1 MIWPPENSRECGNLV
16 SDTEAV
22 LLARINST
30 INRIDGKTVELQN
43 SISSKLGFIPEPV
56 QSSIRQSW
64 DDFCAFMG
72 RIWENLQIIL
82 SNMGSPSA
90 LSDAAQAW
98 SDRVG
103 VPVSGQVQAADA
115 GLLTV
120 DDNWDGDAA
129 DAYRQ
134 MLPLQKSALEK
145 IKTTITDG
153 MATALDQARNGIFL
167 FWAGLIG
174 ALVSLAVGLVSAVA
188 SSATIL
194 GLPAA
199 PVIAAGAAL
208 TASMSLI
215 VGCETLEHA
224 CTTANNALRQKFDR
238 SGFFRG
244 HWPPAGT
251 A

>member
-1 MIWPPENSRECGNLV
+1 MS
-16 SDTEAV
+16 STEAV
-22 LLARINST
+22 LLERINST
-30 INRIDGKTVELQN
+30 ISRIDGKTVELQN
-43 SISSKLGFIPEPV
+43 SINNKLGFIPEPV
-56 QSSIRQSW
+56 QSSIRQGW
-64 DDFCAFMG
+64 DDFCAFME

-90 LSDAAQAW
+90 LSNAAQAW

-134 MLPLQKSALEK
+134 MLPLQKAALEK
-145 IKTTITDG
+145 IKMTITDG
-153 MATALDQARNGIFL
+153 LATALGQVHLGIL
-167 FWAGLIG
+167 VFWSSLAG
-174 ALVSLAVGLVSAVA
+174 ALVALVIGILGAIA

-194 GLPAA
+194 GMPAA
-199 PVIAAGAAL
+199 PFIAAGAAV
-208 TASMSLI
+208 TASLSLI
-215 VGCETLEHA
+215 VGCETLKGC
-224 CTTANNALRQKFDR
+224 CTSANTTLRQKFDD
-238 SGFFRG
+238 SSFFQK